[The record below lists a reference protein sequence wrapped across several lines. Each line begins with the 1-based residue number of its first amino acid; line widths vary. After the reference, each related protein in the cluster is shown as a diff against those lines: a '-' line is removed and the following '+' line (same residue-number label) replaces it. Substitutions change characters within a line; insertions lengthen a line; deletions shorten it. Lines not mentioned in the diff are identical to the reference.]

1 MAETA
6 TIALTGG
13 TLIDGSGADPLNNT
27 VILIS
32 GGKVKKVGR
41 IDAVKLPKG
50 CLVVDVTGQT
60 VMPGMMDLHVH
71 LNMGELDVV
80 IPSVGLHAGLA
91 DPWPLRGLKAFAYA
105 RRTLEAGF
113 TTLRDVGDMGNVA
126 VSVRNAIDSGI
137 VEGPRVI
144 SCGQFLTTT
153 GGHVDLMPLW
163 LRRTDEV
170 TNVADGVD
178 GVVQA
183 VRRQWKMKNDWVKFY
198 ATGGLMDPEDKQE
211 FTDEEMVALVGE
223 AHSRD
228 MLACAHCMYAKG
240 TLAALK
246 AGLDSV
252 EHGTDLTEEIVDL
265 MVKNGTYLVPT
276 LTAPDVIVTKGLE
289 FGMPRWYI
297 DRMQPHLDSQIR
309 SFKMALQK
317 GVKIATGTD
326 AGFNAIL
333 HGANA
338 SELQYLVRH
347 GMTPM
352 QAIVAATS
360 SSAALL
366 RKQDE
371 LGTIE
376 PGKLADIIVVDGD
389 PLVDIAIL
397 QDKAKITLVMKEGS
411 ILTNRMGRS

>member
-1 MAETA
+1 MAGTA
-6 TIALTGG
+6 AIALTGG
-13 TLIDGSGADPLNNT
+13 TLIDGSGADPVKNT
-27 VILIS
+27 VVLIS
-32 GGKVKKVGR
+32 GDRVEQVTTT
-41 IDAVKLPKG
+41 DQAKLPRD
-50 CLVVDVTGQT
+50 CQVLDVAGQT

-71 LNMGELDVV
+71 LNLGEHDLA
-80 IPSVGLHAGLA
+80 IPSVGLAFGLA
-91 DPWPLRGLKAFAYA
+91 EPWALRGIKGYAYA
-105 RRTLEAGF
+105 RRALEAGF
-113 TTLRDVGDMGNVA
+113 TTLRDVGDMGHVS
-126 VSVRNAIDSGI
+126 VSVRNSINAGI
-137 VEGPRVI
+137 VEGPRLVT
-144 SCGQFLTTT
+144 CGQFLTTT

-198 ATGGLMDPEDKQE
+198 ATGGVMDPEDKQE
-211 FTDEEMVALVGE
+211 FTDEEMVALVRE

-228 MLACAHCMYAKG
+228 MPVCAHCMYAKG
-240 TLAALK
+240 TLAALR
-246 AGLDSV
+246 AGIDSV

-265 MVKNGTYLVPT
+265 MMKNGTYLVPT
-276 LTAPDVIVTKGLE
+276 LTAPDVIVTKGRD
-289 FGMPRWYI
+289 FGMPDWYI
-297 DRMQPHLDSQIR
+297 ERMQPHLESQIR

-333 HGANA
+333 HGTNA

-366 RKQDE
+366 RKQNL

-376 PGKLADIIVVDGD
+376 PGKLADVIVVDGN
-389 PLVDIAIL
+389 PLQDISTL
-397 QDKAKITLVMKEGS
+397 QDKDKITLVIKEGA
-411 ILTNRMGRS
+411 IQVNRMGQS

>member
-1 MAETA
+1 MAGTA

-13 TLIDGSGADPLNNT
+13 TLIDGSGADPINNT
-27 VILIS
+27 AILVS
-32 GGKVKKVGR
+32 GGKVQKAGR
-41 IDAVKLPKG
+41 IDAVELPKG
-50 CLVVDVTGQT
+50 CLTLDVTGHT

-71 LNMGELDVV
+71 LNLGEHDLA
-80 IPSVGLHAGLA
+80 IPSAGLAAGLA
-91 DPWPLRGLKAFAYA
+91 DPWPLRGIKAYAYA
-105 RRTLEAGF
+105 RRALEAGF
-113 TTLRDVGDMGNVA
+113 TTLRDVGDMGHVA
-126 VSVRNAIDSGI
+126 VSVRNAIDAGI
-137 VEGPRVI
+137 VDGPRLVT
-144 SCGQFLTTT
+144 CGQFLTTT

-211 FTDEEMVALVGE
+211 FTDEEMVALVRE

-228 MLACAHCMYAKG
+228 MPVCAHCMYAKG
-240 TLAALK
+240 TLAALR
-246 AGLDSV
+246 AGIDSV

-297 DRMQPHLDSQIR
+297 ERMQPHLDSQIR

-333 HGANA
+333 HGTNA
-338 SELQYLVRH
+338 SELEYLVRN

-352 QAIVAATS
+352 QAIVAGAS
-360 SSAALL
+360 SSATLL

-376 PGKLADIIVVDGD
+376 PGKLADIIVVDGN
-389 PLVDIAIL
+389 PLEDITIL
-397 QDKAKITLVMKEGS
+397 QDKAKISVVMKEGS
-411 ILTNRMGRS
+411 ILVNRMGYS

>member
-1 MAETA
+1 MAGTT
-6 TIALTGG
+6 TIALLGG
-13 TLIDGSGADPLNNT
+13 VLIDGSGEDPISDSA
-27 VILIS
+27 ILVA
-32 GGKVKKVGR
+32 GAKVEKVGR
-41 IDAVKLPKG
+41 KDRVRLPRG
-50 CLVVDVTGQT
+50 SQALDVTGQT

-71 LNMGELDVV
+71 LNLGELDAV
-80 IPSVGLHAGLA
+80 IPSVGLQTGLA
-91 DPWPLRGLKAFAYA
+91 DPWPLRGIKAFAYA
-105 RRTLEAGF
+105 RRALEAGF

-126 VSVRNAIDSGI
+126 VSVRNAINSGI

-178 GVVQA
+178 GVIQA

-211 FTDEEMVALVGE
+211 FTEDEMGALVGE
-223 AHSRD
+223 AHSRA
-228 MLACAHCMYAKG
+228 MPVCAHCMYAKG
-240 TLAALK
+240 TLAALR
-246 AGLDSV
+246 AGIDSV

-276 LTAPDVIVTKGLE
+276 LTAPDVIVTKGRE
-289 FGMPRWYI
+289 FGMPTWYVE
-297 DRMQPHLDSQIR
+297 RMQPHLESQIR
-309 SFKMALQK
+309 SFGIALQK
-317 GVKIATGTD
+317 GVRIATGTD

-333 HGANA
+333 HGTSAR
-338 SELQYLVRH
+338 ELQYLVRH

-352 QAIVAATS
+352 QAIVAATA

-366 RKQDE
+366 RKQHV

-376 PGKLADIIVVDGD
+376 PGKLADIIVVDGN
-389 PLVDIAIL
+389 PLEDITIL
-397 QDKAKITLVMKEGS
+397 QDKAKISLVIKEGS
-411 ILTNRMGRS
+411 LQVNRLGHS